1 MSLRL
6 VKFSQCSK
14 QDKVTGFQFKFLHV
28 SKGSQMMWFYD
39 NVTQDT
45 AAMLISPELVV
56 AIKLLYARSGKPDG
70 FPLKTCLRL
79 FRPASVVKG

>member
-1 MSLRL
+1 MLPAGHALILGKGLEAGLNTSWRCLPLTQDRENMSLRL

-45 AAMLISPELVV
+45 AAMRIS
-56 AIKLLYARSGKPDG
+56 
-70 FPLKTCLRL
+70 
-79 FRPASVVKG
+79 